1 MIEIRIRAAL
11 AVVEAGRILLV
22 PHFHT
27 DAGQVQWVI
36 PGGQLEF
43 GESLP
48 LAAVRE
54 FTEETGLWAEVT
66 GLLDVSEVLIPER
79 PYHSI
84 TITYLGGVTGG
95 ELRAEAGHP
104 HGEKMPRWFSLEE
117 LRGLSYHP
125 PVVVERVLSTMQT
138 PKP

>member
-1 MIEIRIRAAL
+1 MIDIRIRAAL

-27 DAGQVQWVI
+27 DVGEVQWVI
-36 PGGQLEF
+36 PGGRLEF

-54 FTEETGLWAEVT
+54 FTEETGLLAEVA
-66 GLLDVSEVLIPER
+66 GLLAVSEVLISER

-84 TITYLGGVTGG
+84 TITYLGRVTGG
-95 ELRAEAGHP
+95 DLRAEADHP
-104 HGEKMPRWFSLEE
+104 YGEKVPRWFSLEE
-117 LRGLSYHP
+117 LRSLSYHP
-125 PVVVERVLSTMQT
+125 PAVVERALLNVQT
-138 PKP
+138 PKT